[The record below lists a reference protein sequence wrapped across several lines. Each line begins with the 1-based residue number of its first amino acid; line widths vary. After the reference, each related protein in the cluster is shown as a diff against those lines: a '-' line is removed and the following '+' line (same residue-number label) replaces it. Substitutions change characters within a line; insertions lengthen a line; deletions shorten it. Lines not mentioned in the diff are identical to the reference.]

1 MIQDTVENLEKLGL
15 DAARDIAGPDAVE
28 QVEVVVGVDYFE
40 RAAYDFS
47 FLIDP
52 DRLRMRIGLVLI
64 RLGQRIKD
72 ELTARGDEHHPI
84 IRLLGRN
91 DWPRR
96 ASARTVV

>member
-1 MIQDTVENLEKLGL
+1 MIQETVENLEKLGM
-15 DAARDIAGPDAVE
+15 DAAREIAGPSAVE
-28 QVEVVVGVDYFE
+28 QVEVVVGVDYFG

-52 DRLRMRIGLVLI
+52 ERLQMRIGLVLI
-64 RLGQRIKD
+64 RLGLRIED
-72 ELTARGDEHHPI
+72 ELSAHGDEHHPI
-84 IRLLGRN
+84 IHLHDRK